1 MKIHT
6 LLDQIDL
13 GSIALPEFQRGYVW
27 NRDQV
32 RGLMDSL
39 YRRHPVGSLLVWLTK
54 TEGAQARG
62 DGSLAPGSVKL
73 LLDGQ
78 QRVTT
83 LYGIVRGKPPEFFDG
98 STETF
103 TGLHFNLDDET
114 FAFYAPLKMRDN
126 PLWVDVTRLMQ
137 AGVGSFMREIVT
149 RPAFAANL
157 TLYLERLT
165 RLGGIL
171 DVDLHVEE
179 VTGEDKTVDVVVEIF
194 NRLNSGG
201 TKLSKGDLALAKICA
216 AWPEARGEMK
226 ARLAR
231 WQGFGFYFRL
241 EWLLRC
247 VNAVVT
253 GEALF
258 SALKDVEVPAFREG
272 LQTAG
277 DMVDRLLDMIA
288 SRLGLD
294 HDRVLG
300 SRYSF
305 PLLVRYLSERGGRLA
320 DYRERDKLLYW
331 YVQTFL
337 WGRYAGST
345 ETVLNVDLA
354 ASEQKEGALDRLIQ
368 QLRQDRGDLTVSPQD
383 FLGWSRGA
391 RFYPLLYMLTRVS
404 RCTDWGNGLELSA
417 NLRGRYSRLEVHHI
431 FPKALLYRNGGYNR
445 PEVNAIANFTFLTRE
460 TNEMVTDRDPAE
472 YFEEVLRRHPGALE
486 SHWIPMDRELW
497 KVENYTRFLE
507 ARRGL
512 LAAAANRF
520 LQGLLDGVLPEP
532 EKAPSILDRQAP
544 VISGGIESDDEE
556 RLLRECNELV
566 VRQGLAEGEL
576 LYEVSD
582 PESGQPLAVLD
593 LAWPE
598 GLQPRLTQPVAILVN
613 ESPETV
619 EAANGAGFRCFA
631 DTESFFDYIEKEVLG
646 TPLIEESVEKR
657 KRGDDRPE
665 PRPRPATFNDACM
678 ERVERHLGK
687 TFVKLGKVRR
697 KTSDGSV
704 AVICAVSRAY
714 PNEQG
719 EGYWHVF
726 KPRHE
731 QFLNTAATAYVAL
744 GCGSPE
750 RVLLIPFSELAP
762 WLEGLDTTVTASGPY
777 WHLRIYYQNGHLRL
791 VRKRGYEA
799 IDLDR
804 YLLREL

>member
-1 MKIHT
+1 MKVSTI
-6 LLDQIDL
+6 LDQIDL

-62 DGSLAPGSVKL
+62 NNQLPPGTVKL

-78 QRVTT
+78 QRITT
-83 LYGIVRGKPPEFFDG
+83 LYGIILGKPPRFFDG
-98 STETF
+98 SLETF
-103 TGLHFNLDDET
+103 TGLHFHLEDEV
-114 FAFYAPLKMRDN
+114 FAFYAPLKMKDN

-137 AGVGSFMREIVT
+137 MGVGNFIREIVT
-149 RPAFAANL
+149 RPDLSSNL
-157 TLYLERLT
+157 NIYLDRLT

-171 DVDLHVEE
+171 DIDLHVEE

-216 AWPEARGEMK
+216 SWPEARDEMK
-226 ARLAR
+226 TRLDR
-231 WQGFGFYFRL
+231 WQRAGFYFRL

-247 VNAVVT
+247 VNTTVT

-258 SALKDVEVPAFREG
+258 SALKDVEVPAFQQG

-288 SRLGLD
+288 ARLGLD

-354 ASEQKEGALDRLIQ
+354 TIDQKDGALDRLIQ
-368 QLRQDRGDLTVSPQD
+368 QLRQDRGDLTVSSQD
-383 FLGWSRGA
+383 FWGWSRGA
-391 RFYPLLYMLTRVS
+391 RFYPLLYMMTRVS
-404 RCTDWGNGLELSA
+404 RCRDWGSGLELSA
-417 NLRGRYSRLEVHHI
+417 NLLGRYARLEVHHI
-431 FPKALLYRNGGYNR
+431 FPKALLYRHGYGR

-460 TNEMVTDRDPAE
+460 TNEIVTDRDPAE
-472 YFEEVLRRHPGALE
+472 YFEEIRRKHPGALE
-486 SHWIPMDRELW
+486 SHWIPMDRNLW

-507 ARRGL
+507 ARREL
-512 LAAAANRF
+512 LADVANRF
-520 LQGLLDGVLPEP
+520 LQSLLEGELPEP
-532 EKAPSILDRQAP
+532 EKSPSILDREVP
-544 VISGGIESDDEE
+544 VVRGQIESDEE
-556 RLLRECNELV
+556 ETLLRECNAIMA
-566 VRQGLAEGEL
+566 RQGLAEGEL
-576 LYEVSD
+576 LYEVAD
-582 PESGQPLAVLD
+582 PDTGEPLAVLD

-598 GLQPRLTQPVAILVN
+598 GLQPRLTPPVAILIN
-613 ESPETV
+613 ESTETV
-619 EAANGAGFRCFA
+619 EAASAAGFRCFT
-631 DTESFFDYIEKEVLG
+631 DVESFLDYVAKEILSTDLDDG
-646 TPLIEESVEKR
+646 SEGNRSDAR
-657 KRGDDRPE
+657 KA
-665 PRPRPATFNDACM
+665 PRFSFNDACA
-678 ERVERHLGK
+678 ERVQKYLGRSLIKEGNVRWK
-687 TFVKLGKVRR
+687 TA
-697 KTSDGSV
+697 DGSV
-704 AVICAVSRAY
+704 RLVVAVSRAY
-714 PNEQG
+714 PNAEG
-719 EGYWHVF
+719 EGYWHIY
-726 KPRHE
+726 KPRSSK
-731 QFLNTAATAYVAL
+731 FLESAATAYVAL

-750 RVLLIPFSELAP
+750 TVVLIPYADLTN
-762 WLEGLDTTVTASGPY
+762 WLEGLGTTVTENGPY
-777 WHLRIYYQNGHLRL
+777 WHVQVYNVGGHFRL

-799 IDLDR
+799 VDLDR
-804 YLLREL
+804 YVLRES